1 MSEHTSSSIV
11 PPAQDLYAAPASA
24 SLYPPTNSVDQAHG
38 SDVPRADASS
48 SNGHGG
54 SNGSSISA
62 PASASFGTDL
72 PAATSAQPPG
82 PANGDGGI
90 KREDGQQQQ
99 QQHAGGGVDEAA
111 AGRAY
116 PDGGPTGM
124 EPPAKKART
133 DDASEGQGSG
143 GQQDAPLE
151 ITPQQVKFAQNT
163 IKSLKNRREAL
174 AFLRPVDP
182 VAMGVPHYPQVIR
195 NPMDLGTIDIKLA
208 LTAMVLKPN
217 AKPSEKVK
225 AAAEWKLDPSRD
237 YYRNLRQFDAD
248 VRLVF
253 SNCATFNGPDS
264 PFTESARV
272 LEAAHDKYMKDA
284 PAASAPV
291 AAGGAAPAAA
301 GEARARRPSNPVPTI
316 RRSSSDANGRPK
328 REIHPP
334 PSKDLPW
341 ANEPQG
347 ATSSVVRKAASRKAA
362 SRAGKLSAR
371 EEAHYAKVALE
382 EIKFCT
388 RVIDDLIKPTY
399 QHLAWVF
406 YEMPE
411 RNLDWSPAY
420 YQLIKRPTAL
430 KVIQRNI
437 RAGKYAD
444 AEEFDAD
451 MQLLFGNCFL
461 FNPPDSDV
469 YAMGKELKGIY
480 EDKMKKKP
488 APPPLLPDYDDS
500 DADED
505 EDAEG
510 DDDDDGI
517 DAEALERL
525 TEQIAGLQST
535 LATLEGA
542 KFQNHELIANT
553 KQLLSSLQQTYA
565 SSGST
570 AAPKKAKAK
579 AAASAGAKRKSAQ
592 QDGGPAPKKKGKS
605 KTSAA
610 SPGGASAA
618 TAAAA
623 AGPSADYVPSKKAK
637 AAAAA
642 QQKKKAAAGGASASS
657 KKAGASK
664 RGAGSDDDVRVVTY
678 EQKEELAAKIQ
689 ELSEERLDGAIRIIN
704 EDKPAGQ
711 ADEEEIELDIDELS
725 AKTLYKL
732 YKYVVRPSKKAAAA
746 AAAAAKKANGR
757 SAPLDGRKRGTGG
770 LKKKNLDEGEE
781 AERIQRLQQQLEQF
795 GNPEAAAGN
804 AAATGMHDDLV
815 HSDSSSDGESGSDSD
830 SD

>member
-284 PAASAPV
+284 PAASAP
-291 AAGGAAPAAA
+291 
-301 GEARARRPSNPVPTI
+301 
-316 RRSSSDANGRPK
+316 

-579 AAASAGAKRKSAQ
+579 AAA
-592 QDGGPAPKKKGKS
+592 
-605 KTSAA
+605 
-610 SPGGASAA
+610 
-618 TAAAA
+618 
-623 AGPSADYVPSKKAK
+623 
-637 AAAAA
+637 
-642 QQKKKAAAGGASASS
+642 
-657 KKAGASK
+657 
-664 RGAGSDDDVRVVTY
+664 DDDVRVVTY